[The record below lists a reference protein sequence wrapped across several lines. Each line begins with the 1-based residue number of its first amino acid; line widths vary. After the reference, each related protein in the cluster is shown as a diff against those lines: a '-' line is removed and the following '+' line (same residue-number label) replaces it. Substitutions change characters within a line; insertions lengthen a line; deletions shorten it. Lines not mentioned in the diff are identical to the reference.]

1 MDEQRLP
8 FPIAGTRTSGDGDP
22 ALGRGDAARLLYLV
36 NLIADTAG
44 VPVYGLARQTP
55 YGMVTASAHG
65 PLAFKSIR
73 ADEEVAEEEEHEGPV
88 SRLVWLPEGFVITP
102 RTPAAPD
109 GFGMPPTADGRG
121 TPGGPLREV
130 IINRFR
136 YNQYP
141 DALVSVLGQTQGPE
155 RRVVCAGLFYMDW
168 EAVEGP
174 FGIGAWSDDGTEFTP
189 QFRPGSGYRFTPAF
203 TEADGGAWFC
213 HRPAYSVGADDVF
226 EATVRTLTNSIRA
239 GDGVAPLGPPVRG
252 TEGGLS
258 ASVLYMAKWSGTL
271 AHGSE
276 LFREGYK
283 EFDDRLRRRVAHQ
296 GGYGENL
303 FTTSY
308 NPNGSAV
315 ATAAVNGWTKSP
327 GHRANMVRDWSK
339 KGANYA
345 WVDASVMSPITISAI
360 QAPPYDLISPV
371 IPVSPPANVS
381 AASQILRGSKS
392 FIRHSVCGSRD
403 VDGER
408 VGLSINGGQ
417 GHKYTPWQEVTTVND
432 NDVSAVESGPTV
444 GFKGRLLMVM
454 NPMDAV
460 HVVSVVAAKV
470 IRKNNRDML
479 RFITIDRVADSSP
492 HMRVSIR
499 EGRLEDVANTQVL
512 VSKLDLPEDLG
523 AVSTVCFS
531 ESGDKAVFSYSVPTP
546 CLDVPRQA
554 NLWFDQAEW
563 NLRNEPYDDEDPYKF
578 YQRYVWGDTLYFIE
592 WKAKGG
598 WSQIDRQ
605 SLDIVPE
612 YAYAGGDGAPTG
624 TRSRNTCKG
633 SYKLFADYSGEELVY
648 ATVFVDSIYENKNGM
663 EGLMPDEHTI
673 DRRLHGALVFPG
685 GERIVFMDSTMRIH
699 DQDADNGF
707 SGFFLQFLYL
717 DIMRPQD
724 AVYVRQTISGGMRQ
738 AVRSTLHAGGVDIRS
753 ISDVLQHDRDDVMYK
768 NTTGVYPYGDYT
780 SATAQTGLRGY
791 VTSDSFSP
799 SNISF
804 CSLDDSRLIP
814 MRPYKAALVSA
825 GLGDRVK
832 PRGTQLDRAFIYELV
847 GPEIASP
854 VMDGSYVVVA
864 LYKGERIIAGDVGA
878 TLGPKQKSWVGEDR
892 FFHTSSLNLKAITGM
907 PDLKQNILPIG
918 IL

>member
-55 YGMVTASAHG
+55 YGMVTASVHG

-73 ADEEVAEEEEHEGPV
+73 SDEEIVEDEEPEGPV
-88 SRLVWLPEGFVITP
+88 SRLVWLPEGLVITP
-102 RTPAAPD
+102 RSAAAPD

-136 YNQYP
+136 HNQYP
-141 DALVSVLGQTQGPE
+141 DALVSVLGQTQGLG

-174 FGIGAWSDDGTEFTP
+174 FGIGVWSDDGTRFTP
-189 QFRPGSGYRFTPAF
+189 QFHPGEKYRFGPEFA
-203 TEADGGAWFC
+203 EADGGAWFC

-226 EATVRTLTNSIRA
+226 EATVRTLTNSVRA
-239 GDGVAPLGPPVRG
+239 GDGAAPLGPPVRG
-252 TEGGLS
+252 TEGELS

-271 AHGSE
+271 ANGIE
-276 LFREGYK
+276 MFREWHK
-283 EFDDRLRRRVAHQ
+283 EFDDRLRRRVAHE
-296 GGYGENL
+296 GNFGENL
-303 FTTSY
+303 SIVPYTQ
-308 NPNGSAV
+308 NGFAV
-315 ATAAVNGWTKSP
+315 ASTAVDNWSKSP
-327 GHRANMVRDWSK
+327 GHRANMVRDWSL
-339 KGANYA
+339 KGADYA
-345 WVDASVMSPITISAI
+345 WVDAYVMSPITITSI
-360 QAPPYDLISPV
+360 QTPPYDLQSPV
-371 IPVSPPANVS
+371 DPVSPPANVS
-381 AASQILRGSKS
+381 AASQIFRGSE
-392 FIRHSVCGSRD
+392 FFVQPSVCGSRD
-403 VDGER
+403 IGGAR

-417 GHKYTPWQEVTTVND
+417 GHKYTPWQIVSVNRPD
-432 NDVSAVESGPTV
+432 QGPSV
-444 GFKGRLLMVM
+444 AFKGRLLLVM
-454 NPMDAV
+454 DFMAATD
-460 HVVSVVAAKV
+460 VVNVIAAKV
-470 IRKNNRDML
+470 MRKNNRDIL
-479 RFITIDRVADSSP
+479 RFITIDRVPDSPP
-492 HMRVSIR
+492 HMCVSIR

-554 NLWFDQAEW
+554 PRWFVQSED

-612 YAYAGGDGAPTG
+612 YGHASNENGDVF

-685 GERIVFMDSTMRIH
+685 GKRIVFMDSTMRIH
-699 DQDADNGF
+699 DQDTDNGF

-724 AVYVRQTISGGMRQ
+724 TVYVKQTISGSMRQ
-738 AVRSTLHAGGVDIRS
+738 AVRSTLHAGGVDVRS
-753 ISDVLQHDRDDVMYK
+753 IDDVLQHDRDDVMYK
-768 NTTGVYPYGDYT
+768 NTTGVFPYGDYT

-791 VTSDSFSP
+791 VTSGSFSP

-832 PRGTQLDRAFIYELV
+832 PRGIQLDRAFIYELV

-854 VMDGSYVVVA
+854 VMDGSYAVVA

-878 TLGPKQKSWVGEDR
+878 TLGQEQNCWVGDDR
-892 FFHTSSLNLKAITGM
+892 FFHTSSLDLKAITGI

>member
-55 YGMVTASAHG
+55 YGMVTASVHG

-73 ADEEVAEEEEHEGPV
+73 ADEEVAEEEEPEGPV

-102 RTPAAPD
+102 RSAAAPD

-136 YNQYP
+136 HNQYP
-141 DALVSVLGQTQGPE
+141 DALVSVLGQSQAPG
-155 RRVVCAGLFYMDW
+155 RRVICAGLFYMDW

-174 FGIGAWSDDGTEFTP
+174 FGIGVWSDDGTRFTP
-189 QFRPGSGYRFTPAF
+189 QFRPGSGYRFTPTF

-226 EATVRTLTNSIRA
+226 EATVRTYTNSIRA
-239 GDGVAPLGPPVRG
+239 ESGRSPLGPPMRG
-252 TEGGLS
+252 SEGELS
-258 ASVLYMAKWSGTL
+258 ASVLYMVKWSGTL
-271 AHGSE
+271 AHGSRD
-276 LFREGYK
+276 FREGHTQ
-283 EFDDRLRRRVAHQ
+283 FDDRLRRRVSRE
-296 GGYGENL
+296 GNFGENL
-303 FTTSY
+303 
-308 NPNGSAV
+308 SAV
-315 ATAAVNGWTKSP
+315 PYTQNRFTVASAAVAGWRKSP
-327 GHRANMVRDWSK
+327 GHFANMTRDWSS
-339 KGANYA
+339 GGRDYA
-345 WVDASVMSPITISAI
+345 SVDAYAMMPVTLRAI
-360 QAPPYDLISPV
+360 QTPPYDLYSPTD
-371 IPVSPPANVS
+371 PVSPPAIASV
-381 AASQILRGSKS
+381 ASQIFRGSETFVES
-392 FIRHSVCGSRD
+392 AICGNRD
-403 VDGER
+403 IAGQR
-408 VGLSINGGQ
+408 VGLDIDCGQ
-417 GHKYTPWQEVTTVND
+417 GHNYTPWQIVTID
-432 NDVSAVESGPTV
+432 RAGQGPAVA
-444 GFKGRLLMVM
+444 FKGRLLLVM
-454 NPMDAV
+454 DFMAATD
-460 HVVSVVAAKV
+460 VVNVIAAKV
-470 IRKNNRDML
+470 MRKNNRDML
-479 RFITIDRVADSSP
+479 RFITIDRVPDSPPRMYMS
-492 HMRVSIR
+492 VR
-499 EGRLEDVANTQVL
+499 EGRLEDVANTHVL
-512 VSKLDLPEDLG
+512 VSRLELPEDLG

-554 NLWFDQAEW
+554 PLWFVQSED

-578 YQRYVWGDTLYFIE
+578 YQRYVWGDTLYFVE

-598 WSQIDRQ
+598 WTQIDRQ

-612 YAYAGGDGAPTG
+612 YAYAGGDSAPTG

-633 SYKLFADYSGEELVY
+633 SYKLFADYSGEDLVY
-648 ATVFVDSIYENKNGM
+648 ATVSVDSTYENKQSM
-663 EGLMPDEHTI
+663 EGLMPGEHTI
-673 DRRLHGALVFPG
+673 DRRLRGTMALPG

-699 DQDADNGF
+699 DQDTDNGF

-724 AVYVRQTISGGMRQ
+724 AVYVKQTISGSMRQ
-738 AVRSTLHAGGVDIRS
+738 AVRSTLHAGGVDVRS
-753 ISDVLQHDRDDVMYK
+753 IDDVLQHDRDDVMYK
-768 NTTGVYPYGDYT
+768 NTTGVFPYGDYT

-791 VTSDSFSP
+791 VTSGSFSP

-804 CSLDDSRLIP
+804 CSLGDSRLIP

-854 VMDGSYVVVA
+854 IMDGSYAVVA

-878 TLGPKQKSWVGEDR
+878 TLGQEQNCWVGDDR
-892 FFHTSSLNLKAITGM
+892 FFHTSSLDLKAITGI

>member
-8 FPIAGTRTSGDGDP
+8 SPIAGTRTSGDGDP

-55 YGMVTASAHG
+55 YGMVTASVHG

-73 ADEEVAEEEEHEGPV
+73 SDEEVAEEEEPEGPV

-102 RTPAAPD
+102 RSAAAPA

-130 IINRFR
+130 IINRFMR
-136 YNQYP
+136 NQYP
-141 DALVSVLGQTQGPE
+141 DALVSVLGQTQGPG

-174 FGIGAWSDDGTEFTP
+174 FGIGVWSDDGTRFTP
-189 QFRPGSGYRFTPAF
+189 QFRPGSGYRFTPTF

-226 EATVRTLTNSIRA
+226 EATVRTHTNSIRA
-239 GDGVAPLGPPVRG
+239 ESGQPPLSPPVRG
-252 TEGGLS
+252 TEGELS
-258 ASVLYMAKWSGTL
+258 AAVLYMVKWSGTL
-271 AHGSE
+271 AHGSHN
-276 LFREGYK
+276 FREGHTQ
-283 EFDDRLRRRVAHQ
+283 FDDRLRRRA
-296 GGYGENL
+296 GREGNFGENL
-303 FTTSY
+303 
-308 NPNGSAV
+308 SAV
-315 ATAAVNGWTKSP
+315 PYTQNRFTVASAAVAGWRKSP
-327 GHRANMVRDWSK
+327 GHFANMTRDWSS
-339 KGANYA
+339 GGTDYA
-345 WVDASVMSPITISAI
+345 SVDAYAMMPVTLRAI
-360 QAPPYDLISPV
+360 QTPPYDLYSPTD
-371 IPVSPPANVS
+371 PVSPPAMASV
-381 AASQILRGSKS
+381 ASQIFRGSETFVKPA
-392 FIRHSVCGSRD
+392 ICGSRD
-403 VDGER
+403 IAGQR
-408 VGLSINGGQ
+408 VGLDIDGGQ
-417 GHKYTPWQEVTTVND
+417 GHNYTPWQIVTID
-432 NDVSAVESGPTV
+432 RAGQGPAVA
-444 GFKGRLLMVM
+444 FKGRSLLVM
-454 NPMDAV
+454 DFMAATD
-460 HVVSVVAAKV
+460 VVNVIAAKV
-470 IRKNNRDML
+470 MRKNNRDML
-479 RFITIDRVADSSP
+479 RFITIDRAPDSP
-492 HMRVSIR
+492 RMRMSVR
-499 EGRLEDVANTQVL
+499 EGRLEDVANTHVL
-512 VSKLDLPEDLG
+512 VSRLELPEDLG

-554 NLWFDQAEW
+554 PLWFAQSED

-598 WSQIDRQ
+598 WTQIDRQ

-612 YAYAGGDGAPTG
+612 YAYAGGEGDPTG

-633 SYKLFADYSGEELVY
+633 SYKLFADYSGEDLVY
-648 ATVFVDSIYENKNGM
+648 ATVSVDSTYENKQSM
-663 EGLMPDEHTI
+663 EGLAPGEHAV
-673 DRRLHGALVFPG
+673 DRRLRGTMVLPG
-685 GERIVFMDSTMRIH
+685 GKRIVFMDTTMRIH

-717 DIMRPQD
+717 DILRPQD
-724 AVYVRQTISGGMRQ
+724 AVYVKQTISGGMRQ
-738 AVRSTLHAGGVDIRS
+738 AVRSTLHAGGVDVRS
-753 ISDVLQHDRDDVMYK
+753 INDVLQHDRDDVMYK
-768 NTTGVYPYGDYT
+768 NTTGVFPYGDYT

-791 VTSDSFSP
+791 VTSGSFSP

-832 PRGTQLDRAFIYELV
+832 PRGIQLDRAFIYELV
-847 GPEIASP
+847 GPEIACP
-854 VMDGSYVVVA
+854 IIDGSYAVVA
-864 LYKGERIIAGDVGA
+864 RYKSERIVAGDVGA
-878 TLGPKQKSWVGEDR
+878 TLGPEQNCWVGDDR
-892 FFHTSSLNLKAITGM
+892 FFHTSSLDLKAITGI

-918 IL
+918 VL